1 MDNPYGYSGSDA
13 ERLRD
18 SGGADLRSPFAR
30 DLDRLLYTRAFRR
43 LQGKTQVVTPG
54 EADFFRTRLTHTLEV
69 AQVARRLTERLNN
82 TARALADEGRLDEW
96 DERLAG
102 WMAPRG
108 LVDPDVCE
116 AAAVLHD
123 LGHAPFGHAGE
134 RALAEAIT
142 GITCPTSLWEIET
155 SGSFDGN
162 AQSFRLAC
170 HGITHKTRG
179 NGLELTR
186 AVLDGSLKYP
196 YVAGPGVSKWSVFPT
211 ELEDFRDFVRV
222 GLPEEMLTVQ
232 TVEAQI
238 MDWAD
243 DIAYSVHDVDDWF
256 HAGFMPIASLVASEE
271 QLSDLSSRVITRWL
285 ERGKIAEGDRDVVD
299 GAIRNLFQSR
309 EGPFGQFVVAKGAGH
324 PITDPTSWEAREA
337 IRYARSV
344 LFDEFQGAT
353 HLSVRV
359 DDHDLSRRYALK
371 VEIEPKTRRRCD
383 ILRELLW
390 IYVVGSSRMATHQAG
405 QKRVVTELLTYFAEA
420 AKSDADDAHDVFPL
434 DVREDLRAADSDLKR
449 LRLVVD
455 FVSGMSDAYAL
466 RLHARISRGDTRFLE
481 YV

>member
-1 MDNPYGYSGSDA
+1 MDSPYGYSEYDA

-18 SGGADLRSPFAR
+18 SGSSDRRSPFAR
-30 DLDRLLYTRAFRR
+30 DHDRLLYTRAFRR

-69 AQVARRLTERLNN
+69 AQVARRLTERLNK
-82 TARALADEGRLDEW
+82 TALGLLEQGRLNEW
-96 DERLAG
+96 DGRLEK
-102 WMAPRG
+102 WMAPAG

-134 RALAEAIT
+134 RALAEAIPKVT
-142 GITCPTSLWEIET
+142 AAGSGWEIEN

-170 HGITHKTRG
+170 HAITHKTRG

-196 YVAGPGVSKWSVFPT
+196 RGWEPGVKKWSVFPT
-211 ELEDFRDFVRV
+211 EMEDFRGFVRDGV
-222 GLPEEMLTVQ
+222 PDDLLDEQ

-256 HAGFMPIASLVASEE
+256 HAGFMPIAGLVSSEE
-271 QLSDLSSRVITRWL
+271 QLSDLSGRIIGRWL
-285 ERGKIAEGDRDVVD
+285 KRDKIAESDKDVVD

-309 EGPFGQFVVAKGAGH
+309 DGPFGHFVVARGAGH

-337 IRYARSV
+337 IRHARSV

-353 HLSVRV
+353 RLAVRV
-359 DDHDLSRRYALK
+359 DDPSLSRRYALAA
-371 VEIEPKTRRRCD
+371 EIDSNTRRRCD

-390 IYVVGSSRMATHQAG
+390 IYVVGSPGMATHQAG
-405 QKRVVTELLTYFAEA
+405 QKRVVTELLTRFAAA
-420 AKSDADDAHDVFPL
+420 AKSDEEDALDIFPL
-434 DVREDLRAADSDLKR
+434 DVRDDLRGADSDLKR
-449 LRLVVD
+449 LRLIVD
-455 FVSGMSDAYAL
+455 FVSGMTDAYAL
-466 RLHARISRGDTRFLE
+466 RLHARITGGETRFLE

>member
-1 MDNPYGYSGSDA
+1 MDSPYGYSDRDA

-18 SGGADLRSPFAR
+18 SGGDDRRSPFAR

-69 AQVARRLTERLNN
+69 AQVARRLTERLNK
-82 TARALADEGRLDEW
+82 TALELAAEGKLADW
-96 DERLAG
+96 DERLEH
-102 WMAPRG
+102 WMTSRG

-134 RALAEAIT
+134 KALAEAIPNVT
-142 GITCPTSLWEIET
+142 AAGSGWEIEN

-170 HGITHKTRG
+170 HAITHKTRG

-186 AVLDGSLKYP
+186 AVLDGALKYP
-196 YVAGPGVSKWSVFPT
+196 HGLGPGVKKWSVFPT
-211 ELEDFRDFVRV
+211 EMEDFRGFVRDV
-222 GLPEEMLTVQ
+222 VPEGLLTEQ

-256 HAGFMPIASLVASEE
+256 HAGFMPIAGLVASEE
-271 QLSDLSSRVITRWL
+271 QLSELSARMIARWV
-285 ERGKIAEGDRDVVD
+285 ERGKITEGDRDVVD
-299 GAIRNLFQSR
+299 GAVRNLFQSR
-309 EGPFGQFVVAKGAGH
+309 EGPFGQFVIAKGEGH
-324 PITDPTSWEAREA
+324 PITDPTSWQAREA
-337 IRYARSV
+337 IRNARSV

-353 HLSVRV
+353 RLAVRFE
-359 DDHDLSRRYALK
+359 DEALSRRYALK
-371 VEIEPKTRRRCD
+371 VEIEPKTKRRCD

-405 QKRVVTELLTYFAEA
+405 QKRVVTELLEHFAVA
-420 AKSDADDAHDVFPL
+420 AKSNAEDALDVFPL
-434 DVREDLRAADSDLKR
+434 DVR
-449 LRLVVD
+449 
-455 FVSGMSDAYAL
+455 GGP
-466 RLHARISRGDTRFLE
+466 ARRRQRPQAPTAGR
-481 YV
+481 

>member
-1 MDNPYGYSGSDA
+1 MENRYGYSDHDA
-13 ERLRD
+13 QRLR
-18 SGGADLRSPFAR
+18 GGGSTDLRSPFAR

-82 TARALADEGRLDEW
+82 TALELSASTQLAEWDARLADWLT
-96 DERLAG
+96 
-102 WMAPRG
+102 PSG

-123 LGHAPFGHAGE
+123 LGHPPFGHAGE
-134 RALAEAIT
+134 EALAETITEITDESSSWAI
-142 GITCPTSLWEIET
+142 EN

-170 HGITHKTRG
+170 HAITHKVRG

-196 YVAGPGVSKWSVFPT
+196 YVSGPGVRKWNVFPT
-211 ELEDFRDFVRV
+211 EFDDFRQFVRAGV
-222 GLPEEMLTVQ
+222 PEYMLAEQ

-271 QLSDLSSRVITRWL
+271 QVSDLSTRIINRWL
-285 ERGKIAEGDRDVVD
+285 KRGKIAEGDRDVVD

-337 IRYARSV
+337 IRFARSV
-344 LFDEFQGAT
+344 LFDEFQGST
-353 HLSVRV
+353 RLVVRA
-359 DDHDLSRRYALK
+359 DDRDLSRRYALK
-371 VEIEPKTRRRCD
+371 VEIDPKSKRRCD

-405 QKRVVTELLTYFAEA
+405 QKRVVRELLTYFAAA
-420 AKSDADDAHDVFPL
+420 AKSTAEDALDVFPL
-434 DVREDLRAADSDLKR
+434 DVREDLRVADNELAR

-455 FVSGMSDAYAL
+455 FVSGMTDAYAL
-466 RLHARISRGDTRFLE
+466 RLNARITGGETRFLE